1 MYPHN
6 KFIKGKENIPL
17 LFVLKH
23 NLLCLSQH
31 CTSIP
36 RLKYYERENRHKI
49 GMSITYKTFP
59 WTVSLHSV
67 LHIYNRYQ
75 NNNRTQQM
83 SATWSITYFFKK

>member
-31 CTSIP
+31 CTSYVEASYTKHSP
-36 RLKYYERENRHKI
+36 
-49 GMSITYKTFP
+49 TA
-59 WTVSLHSV
+59 SLHSV
-67 LHIYNRYQ
+67 LNQ